1 MTPDEIVA
9 LFIRAQELLHIVDN
23 RMTLLPLRDMNTL
36 AALCGLVAE
45 QPEDTP
51 AQCALVRLAAAT
63 AAVLTTAV
71 VGWPGQRRNRGSV
84 AHSPQRARGAT
95 ILIATFSACRGL
107 VP

>member
-71 VGWPGQRRNRGSV
+71 VDGPDNAEIAAAWRTARREHEALQS
-84 AHSPQRARGAT
+84 
-95 ILIATFSACRGL
+95 L
-107 VP
+107 